1 MSARDGNP
9 LEPQEPQDP
18 QEPHDPQEPGDGS
31 PSAESGTGETGAAE
45 SGTGETGAAESGTG
59 ETEETDPTGDDPTGT
74 GSTSVRKKGKR
85 KSPKRRRRARI
96 TLVTATVLVLT
107 LVVVLAV
114 PTTRDGLLR
123 LWCDVTDGVC
133 PGEPLPPVTEE
144 EEEDWRVEMEPEEA
158 AVWGNYVALGDSYSS
173 GDGAGE
179 YEEGT
184 AEAGECWRS
193 EHAYPK
199 VVEEEFSFEGA
210 LGFYACSGHKG
221 SDMLSQIGTPESQLE
236 RVTEHTSLV
245 TVGIGGNDLGFIPV
259 LRTCIVRM
267 PLLERTGCTDQED
280 EVTEKMDAFEETLTE
295 VITDIRERAPDARV
309 LVLGYPRLFPEE
321 PPGMYYTLS
330 QGDQLW
336 LNSVAQRF
344 NERIRDTAYRA
355 DGDVYGSRQVGS
367 VEFVN
372 VFTALKG
379 YEVSEEN
386 SWLNG
391 IVLGQLGE
399 GLRVDRAS
407 FHPTAQGQRS
417 IAERVRLQIEEGPER
432 VLFTS
437 RETLEKVDSDILH
450 TELGGPLDPANV
462 APDTDGDSADEEDAD
477 EDEGTADADS

>member
-1 MSARDGNP
+1 MSARDGDP
-9 LEPQEPQDP
+9 REPREAQGPEGPAEGP
-18 QEPHDPQEPGDGS
+18 VEG
-31 PSAESGTGETGAAE
+31 PSAGDPESAPQRPETGSAE
-45 SGTGETGAAESGTG
+45 AEPPSGSTRADTGGAAT
-59 ETEETDPTGDDPTGT
+59 P
-74 GSTSVRKKGKR
+74 
-85 KSPKRRRRARI
+85 RRRRART
-96 TLVTATVLVLT
+96 TLVTVSVLVLA
-107 LVVVLAV
+107 LVIVLAV
-114 PTTRDGLLR
+114 PASRDALLR
-123 LWCDVTDGVC
+123 LWCDTTGGVC
-133 PGEPLPPVTEE
+133 PAEPLPPITEE
-144 EEEDWRVEMEPEEA
+144 EEEDWRVRMEPEEA
-158 AVWGNYVALGDSYSS
+158 ALWGNYVALGDSYSS
-173 GDGAGE
+173 GDGAGD

-184 AEAGECWRS
+184 AEPGECWRS
-193 EHAYPK
+193 EHAYARLI
-199 VVEEEFSFEGA
+199 EQEFSFEGS

-245 TVGIGGNDLGFIPV
+245 TVGIGGNDLGFTPV

-267 PLLERTGCTDQED
+267 PLLERTTCTDQED
-280 EVTEKMDAFEETLTE
+280 EINEKMDAFEATLTE
-295 VITDIRERAPDARV
+295 VLTDIRDRAPDARV

-330 QGDQLW
+330 QSDQLW

-344 NERIRDTAYRA
+344 NDRIRDTAYQV
-355 DGDVYGSRQVGS
+355 DGDIYGSRQVGS

-379 YEVSEEN
+379 YEVSEDD

-432 VLFTS
+432 VLYTS
-437 RETLEKVDSDILH
+437 RETLEKVDSDVLH
-450 TELGGPLDPANV
+450 TELGGPLDPANAV
-462 APDTDGDSADEEDAD
+462 PDTGGDSADEDGDPENDGAAETDSDARD
-477 EDEGTADADS
+477 GSDS

>member
-1 MSARDGNP
+1 MSARDGNS
-9 LEPQEPQDP
+9 LEP
-18 QEPHDPQEPGDGS
+18 QEPHDPQDSQGSQEPEGESSPPETGSTGSGVPGSSSTDPGDVETDD
-31 PSAESGTGETGAAE
+31 AETDDTGA
-45 SGTGETGAAESGTG
+45 
-59 ETEETDPTGDDPTGT
+59 GDTGT
-74 GSTSVRKKGKR
+74 GATAVGKKGKQ
-85 KSPKRRRRARI
+85 KSPQRRRRARI
-96 TLVTATVLVLT
+96 TLVTASVLVLT
-107 LVVVLAV
+107 LVTVLTV
-114 PTTRDGLLR
+114 PATRDGLLR

-158 AVWGNYVALGDSYSS
+158 ALWGNYVALGDSYSS

-184 AEAGECWRS
+184 AEPGECWRS

-199 VVEEEFSFEGA
+199 VIEEEFSFEGA

-267 PLLERTGCTDQED
+267 PLLERTACTDQED

-321 PPGMYYTLS
+321 PSGMYYTLS

-344 NERIRDTAYRA
+344 NNRIRDTAYQV

-379 YEVSEEN
+379 YEVSEDN

-437 RETLEKVDSDILH
+437 RETLEKVDSDVLH
-450 TELGGPLDPANV
+450 TELGGPLDPANAV
-462 APDTDGDSADEEDAD
+462 PDTGGDSAD
-477 EDEGTADADS
+477 EDEGTAEADPDS